1 MPKRFKNTS
10 MMHGEGADPPNI
22 IQGRVINVNLVR
34 WTVDIYSTFDRKR
47 YPDVPVGSPYQHYS
61 NGEGLSI
68 FPEVGAL
75 CYICEPGDTSGPFVL
90 AFVMPHEVVDGST
103 DDAPQGTRSH
113 GVPTGSSDASF
124 AGNRPKPKPGDIY
137 LKTRDGNF
145 VILHR
150 GGVLQIGANELAQRI
165 YVPLGNLVTDIAENY
180 QMFNAGGSVS
190 WGMQDGPSQKNFPA
204 QFLRTLRVFA
214 NDKYADVKIAS
225 GKVYNP
231 QRDDNTITENTDD
244 NPTVIEV
251 CVKPQGFDAVT
262 GEDSKEG
269 EIKLHF
275 LFDKSGNGFIGMKG
289 AFKMN
294 IEKKWTVTAKG
305 GIEFNSPAGI
315 DIFADQLIQIQG
327 KEGVHVKGKV
337 VRLGPGR
344 RPVAC
349 MGDLVNVF
357 VGGMPLPAQFIP
369 TIPIPPA
376 PNGQHPPGTPIPGT
390 LIIGPPGGTPPFSIP
405 GQIGSGEQ
413 TVLA

>member
-10 MMHGEGADPPNI
+10 MMHGEGSDAADI
-22 IQGRVINVNLVR
+22 IQGRVISMNLVR
-34 WTVDIYSTFDRKR
+34 WTVDVYSTFDRKR
-47 YPDVPVGSPYQHYS
+47 YLDVPVGSPYQHYS

-68 FPEVGAL
+68 FPEVGAV
-75 CYICEPGDTSGPFVL
+75 CYICVPGDTSGPFVL
-90 AFVMPHEVVDGST
+90 SFVMPHETVDGSAE
-103 DDAPQGTRSH
+103 DAPQGTRSH
-113 GVPTGSSDASF
+113 GVPTGASDASF

-190 WGMQDGPSQKNFPA
+190 WGMQDGPSKDNFPA

-225 GKVYNP
+225 GRVYNP
-231 QRDDNTITENTDD
+231 ERNDSAGTGNTDE
-244 NPTVIEV
+244 NPTILEV
-251 CVKPQGFDAVT
+251 CIKPQGFDAVT
-262 GEDSKEG
+262 GDPSGEG

-275 LFDKSGNGFIGMKG
+275 LFDKEGNGFIGMKG
-289 AFKMN
+289 ALKMT

-305 GIEFNSPAGI
+305 GVDINTPGSV

-337 VRLGPGR
+337 VRLGPGK
-344 RPVAC
+344 RPAAA

-357 VGGMPLPAQFIP
+357 VGGMPLPAQFVPSIP
-369 TIPIPPA
+369 V
-376 PNGQHPPGTPIPGT
+376 GQTPSGPHPPGVPIPGT
-390 LIIGPPGGTPPFSIP
+390 LIIGPPGGAPPFSIP
-405 GQIGSGEQ
+405 GQIGSGES
-413 TVLA
+413 TVLI